1 MPLTFYDFT
10 PAPSPRRARI
20 LLAEKGIDVDT
31 VQVDMTKGE
40 QLSDDYKR
48 INPSCTIPALVL
60 EDGTVLTDN
69 AGIAAWA
76 EAYKPEPALL
86 GTTPAEKGIVMSWN
100 ARIDFEGFMPVAEI
114 LRNTSKGMQ
123 DRAITGP
130 TNFAQLPELAERGRA
145 RLPLF
150 WDALEKRLEGR
161 EFIATDNFSIA
172 DISALVCIDFS
183 AWVKMAPGDDHP
195 NIKRWH
201 AAVSA
206 RPSAKA

>member
-40 QLSDDYKR
+40 QLSDDYKK

-150 WDALEKRLEGR
+150 WDALEQRLEGR
-161 EFIATDNFSIA
+161 EFIATDNYSIA

>member
-1 MPLTFYDFT
+1 MPLKFYDFT

-40 QLSDDYKR
+40 QLSDDYKK

-183 AWVKMAPGDDHP
+183 AWVKIAPGDDHP

-201 AAVSA
+201 AAASA